1 MNTIKTNRVNQ
12 DIKVNGVKY
21 RAYKVGELPNSFGYI
36 YDDIKDN
43 EGITKW
49 FNWKGL
55 TYLKYTA
62 HPLSFL

>member
-43 EGITKW
+43 DGITKW
-49 FNWKGL
+49 FNYKGL
-55 TYLKYTA
+55 TYLKE
-62 HPLSFL
+62 

>member
-12 DIKVNGVKY
+12 NIKVNGVKY

-43 EGITKW
+43 DGIKKW
-49 FNWKGL
+49 FNYKGL
-55 TYLKYTA
+55 TYIKE
-62 HPLSFL
+62 